1 MASKA
6 APRRSAP
13 TQADLEAEIAASRA
27 RLAGNVDQ
35 LTNRLQPK
43 ALLASTTDA
52 AKARA
57 FATVSDDSGS
67 LDLEKVGKIVGGV
80 SAGVLALGVLRRI
93 FR

>member
-1 MASKA
+1 MANKA
-6 APRRSAP
+6 ASRGSAP
-13 TQADLEAEIAASRA
+13 TQAELEAQIAASRA

-57 FATVSDDSGS
+57 FATVSDSSGN
-67 LDLEKVGKIVGGV
+67 LDLEKVGKLVGGV